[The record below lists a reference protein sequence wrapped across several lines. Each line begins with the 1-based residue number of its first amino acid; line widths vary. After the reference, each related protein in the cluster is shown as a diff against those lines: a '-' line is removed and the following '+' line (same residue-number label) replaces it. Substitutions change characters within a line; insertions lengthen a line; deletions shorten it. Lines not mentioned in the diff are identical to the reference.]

1 MGVVN
6 EIQEGIKAFGEI
18 AVKPLLALAFGSGFL
33 LFAPASI
40 LDTAGMAKLVSE
52 YRPWLGGAFTLSCAY
67 LLAHAVKFFA
77 DSIAA
82 WQGARSLDKQR
93 LKWLKSLT
101 PDEKGRLIP
110 YIRDERAS
118 VTYPVGD
125 GVVGGLQGKGIL
137 YRASS
142 IGHAISG
149 FPYNLQPWAREVLVE
164 HPEFLDGAEEI
175 KRGTHDWMA
184 R

>member
-1 MGVVN
+1 VGVVN

-18 AVKPLLALAFGSGFL
+18 AVKPLLAVAFGSGFL
-33 LFAPASI
+33 VFAPASI
-40 LDTAGMAKLVSE
+40 LNSAGMTKLVSE
-52 YRPWLGGAFTLSCAY
+52 YRPWLGGALTLSCAY
-67 LLAHAVKFFA
+67 LLAHAVKYSA
-77 DSIAA
+77 DSIKV
-82 WQGARSLDKQR
+82 WQGDRSLDKQR
-93 LKWLKSLT
+93 MRWLKSLT

-125 GVVGGLQGKGIL
+125 GVIGGLQGKGIL

-149 FPYNLQPWAREVLVE
+149 FPYNLQPWAREALME
-164 HPEFLDGAEEI
+164 HPEFLDGAEEV
-175 KRGTHDWMA
+175 KRGPHDWMA
-184 R
+184 

>member
-18 AVKPLLALAFGSGFL
+18 AVKPLLAVALGSGFL
-33 LFAPASI
+33 LFGPSSM
-40 LDTAGMAKLVSE
+40 LGSAGMVKLVSE
-52 YRPWLGGAFTLSCAY
+52 YRPWLGGAFVLSCAY
-67 LLAHAVKFFA
+67 LLAHAVKYFA
-77 DSIAA
+77 DVIKA

-93 LKWLKSLT
+93 AKWLKSLT

-137 YRASS
+137 YRASN

-149 FPYNLQPWAREVLVE
+149 FPYNLQPWAREILTE
-164 HPEFLDGAEEI
+164 HPEYLDGAEEV
-175 KRGTHDWMA
+175 KRAHHDWMA
-184 R
+184 L